1 MMVELQLATLDEIIG
16 ELVRRGF
23 HGVVAI
29 DDMQY
34 AQNGSTE
41 TECGVALLGHPTAAV
56 GMADL
61 ALRVAR
67 DSDDHRRGETEVK
80 REN

>member
-1 MMVELQLATLDEIIG
+1 MSVDLELATLDEIIV
-16 ELVRRGF
+16 ELIRRGF

-34 AQNGSTE
+34 AQVGSRE
-41 TECGVALLGHPTAAV
+41 TLHGVALLGHPTAAV

-61 ALRVAR
+61 ALRIAR
-67 DSDDHRRGETEVK
+67 DADDERRDKAETGY
-80 REN
+80 